1 MSDLNFED
9 MMTDVNQG
17 MEYLYNL
24 TDINQVVILGHSDGG
39 TMMAAYQNIVEY
51 DASACQR
58 SEKIYQCS
66 DAMESLERGDGL
78 ILIDANYGI
87 STMAL
92 LSLNQPSLTSRPV
105 PSSTSP

>member
-24 TDINQVVILGHSDGG
+24 TDINQVVILRHSGGG
-39 TMMAAYQNIVEY
+39 TKMAAYQNIAEY

-66 DAMESLERGDGL
+66 DEWKASSLATDSF
-78 ILIDANYGI
+78 LIDANYV
-87 STMAL
+87 S
-92 LSLNQPSLTSRPV
+92 QQ
-105 PSSTSP
+105 